1 MGVLVD
7 TDQLIELERG
17 TVRAVALDRL
27 IGSEERAISA
37 ISVSELLHG
46 VFRSRGPDRARRLAF
61 VERYIAGV
69 DCVPVDEAA
78 ARIHAAIGAELA
90 TDGTSIGT
98 HDLWIGATALANG
111 LGVAT
116 HNAADFRRIPGLR
129 VVSA

>member
-7 TDQLIELERG
+7 TDQLIEIERG
-17 TVRAVALDRL
+17 TARAVALDRL

-46 VFRSRGPDRARRLAF
+46 VFRSSGPDRARRLAF
-61 VERYIAGV
+61 VERFIAGV

-78 ARIHAAIGAELA
+78 ARIHAAIGAGLA
-90 TDGTSIGT
+90 ADGTSIGT